1 MPKEMGLHD
10 HLAELRRSLIPP
22 IVLASLIAVM
32 SATSDNMV
40 SWMEWWFDLY
50 GDSSGTGLSVYAP
63 HDWYVLKWSA
73 AILLGITFTHPFL
86 CFNLWKFVESGLIKA
101 EKKVVSILFFGASFL
116 LPVAVIAIV
125 FASPYIA
132 SAAVSADPM
141 LEVEAAI
148 DSVAIASMAVSLSWI
163 AVVLILLTGLLCVV
177 RAIIP
182 PGDARDWIRIR
193 LHVIFAGILFLILSS
208 GFEGMRIIII
218 IFIAVISEVIS
229 KLVPGKFE
237 EPS

>member
-1 MPKEMGLHD
+1 MPREMGLHD

-22 IVLASLIAVM
+22 MVLASLIAVL

-50 GDSSGTGLSVYAP
+50 GDSSGNGLSVYAP

-86 CFNLWKFVESGLIKA
+86 CFNLWKFVESGLIEA
-101 EKKVVSILFFGASFL
+101 EKKVVSILFFGVSFL

-125 FASPYIA
+125 FASPFIA
-132 SAAVSADPM
+132 SAAVSADQM

-163 AVVLILLTGLLCVV
+163 AVALILLTGLLCMV

-193 LHVIFAGILFLILSS
+193 LHVIFAGMLFLILSS

-218 IFIAVISEVIS
+218 IFIAIISEAIS
-229 KLVPGKFE
+229 KLVPEKFE
-237 EPS
+237 EQS

>member
-22 IVLASLIAVM
+22 IVLASLIAVL

-132 SAAVSADPM
+132 SAAVSADQM

-218 IFIAVISEVIS
+218 IFIAVISEAFS

>member
-22 IVLASLIAVM
+22 IVLASLIAVL

-86 CFNLWKFVESGLIKA
+86 CFNLWKFVESGLVKA

-132 SAAVSADPM
+132 SAAVSADQM

>member
-22 IVLASLIAVM
+22 IVLASLIAVL

-86 CFNLWKFVESGLIKA
+86 CFNLWKFVESGLVKA

-132 SAAVSADPM
+132 SAAVSADKM

>member
-1 MPKEMGLHD
+1 MPEEMGLHD

-22 IVLASLIAVM
+22 IVLASLIAVL

-132 SAAVSADPM
+132 SAAVSADQM

-218 IFIAVISEVIS
+218 IFIAVISEAIS

>member
-22 IVLASLIAVM
+22 IVLASLIAVL

-132 SAAVSADPM
+132 SAAVSADQM

-218 IFIAVISEVIS
+218 IFIAVISEAIS

>member
-1 MPKEMGLHD
+1 MPREMGLHD

-22 IVLASLIAVM
+22 IVLASLIAVL

-86 CFNLWKFVESGLIKA
+86 CFNLWKFVESGLIEA
-101 EKKVVSILFFGASFL
+101 EKKVVSILFFGVSFL

-125 FASPYIA
+125 FASPSIA
-132 SAAVSADPM
+132 SAAVSADQI

-148 DSVAIASMAVSLSWI
+148 NSVAIASMAVSLSWI
-163 AVVLILLTGLLCVV
+163 AVALILLTGLLCMV

-193 LHVIFAGILFLILSS
+193 LHVIFAGMLFLILSS

-218 IFIAVISEVIS
+218 IFIAIISEAIS
-229 KLVPGKFE
+229 KLVPEKFE
-237 EPS
+237 EQS

>member
-22 IVLASLIAVM
+22 IVLASLIAVL

-132 SAAVSADPM
+132 SAAVSADQM